1 MSASGP
7 REIADL
13 AASEIDNRGF
23 TGFVREWGVGGVLG
37 ATFLSL
43 IDAISTAGE
52 TLLAP
57 WRALADALALLVGR
71 TVGAPTELLVQSV
84 EGSEGFFESLGIGP
98 FGFPLAVI
106 GVMIGIYL
114 FFWFVQRIPF
124 SPLSFIRSRV
134 GG

>member
-1 MSASGP
+1 MSSGP

-13 AASEIDNRGF
+13 AASEIDSRGF
-23 TGFVREWGVGGVLG
+23 TGFIREWGVGGVLG
-37 ATFLSL
+37 ATFLTL
-43 IDAISTAGE
+43 IDAISTAGS

-57 WRALADALALLVGR
+57 WRALADALALLVAR

-106 GVMIGIYL
+106 GVMLGIFI

-124 SPLSFIRSRV
+124 SPLAFVRSRI
-134 GG
+134 GS